1 MQSYAYDRLSVVDNS
16 FLAIESPTTHQHVAA
31 VLVLDAGPLTAP
43 DGGID
48 IDTIRTYIDSR
59 LHLIPRYRQRLATVP
74 LGNRLVWIDDEHFN
88 IHYHVRHA
96 SLPRPGD
103 ERQLKRLAARVV
115 SQQLD
120 RAKPLWEIWVVE
132 GLEGNRFALVAKTHH
147 CMVDGV
153 SGVDLLAVLLNPTE
167 SADFTPGPRW
177 IPRPAPTPLQI
188 FRDEWMRRVR
198 QPLDALW
205 ETPCPFVSP
214 FAIARGLW
222 ESVSAV
228 GETFGAAARPASPTP
243 INLPIG
249 PHRRYDWVA
258 FDLAD
263 VKAVKNSLGG
273 TVNDI
278 VLATVAG
285 ALRTFLE
292 GRRVNVDVLDL
303 RASIPVSIRTDEQRG
318 TLGNQIA
325 LWMANLPVAERDAR
339 RRLDKVRAD
348 TARLKESRQ
357 TLGAQV
363 LAAVSEWTSTTLLS
377 LAVRLS
383 TRSRPFNLVVTNVP
397 GPQIPL
403 YLGGRRLIAFL
414 PLGIVSNNLGL
425 FVSILSYERR
435 MTFGLLVDA
444 KQIPDVDRMAECL
457 RESYGELREAAK
469 VAPEEAA
476 DLPDLGERWSR
487 RAQPAGG
494 EQKQRSA
501 VA

>member
-1 MQSYAYDRLSVVDNS
+1 MQSYAFDRLSVIDNS
-16 FLAIESPTTHQHVAA
+16 FLAIESPTTPQHVAA
-31 VLVLDAGPLTAP
+31 VLVLDAGPVSHA

-48 IDTIRTYIDSR
+48 IDTIRTYIESR

-74 LGNRLVWIDDEHFN
+74 LGNRLVWIDDGHFN
-88 IHYHVRHA
+88 IHYHVRHT

-103 ERQLKRLAARVV
+103 ERQLKRLAARIV

-120 RAKPLWEIWVVE
+120 REKPLWEIWVVE

-153 SGVDLLAVLLNPTE
+153 SGVDLLAVLLNASP
-167 SADFTPGPRW
+167 SGDFNEGPKW

-188 FRDEWMRRVR
+188 FRDEWLRRFR
-198 QPLDALW
+198 EPLQLLW
-205 ETPCPFVSP
+205 ETPCPLTAPSEL
-214 FAIARGLW
+214 FASFWEGL
-222 ESVSAV
+222 SAL
-228 GETFGAAARPASPTP
+228 GETLGVAAHPASPTP

-249 PHRRYDWVA
+249 PHRRYDWLTL
-258 FDLAD
+258 DLGD
-263 VKAVKNSLGG
+263 IKTVKNRLGG

-278 VLATVAG
+278 VLATVSG

-303 RASIPVSIRTDEQRG
+303 RASIPVSIRTDDQRG

-325 LWMANLPVAERDAR
+325 LWITELPVAERDPR
-339 RRLDKVRAD
+339 RRLDKVRAN

-357 TLGAQV
+357 TLGARV

-403 YLGGRRLIAFL
+403 YL
-414 PLGIVSNNLGL
+414 LG
-425 FVSILSYERR
+425 
-435 MTFGLLVDA
+435 A
-444 KQIPDVDRMAECL
+444 
-457 RESYGELREAAK
+457 ELRECYPMLALLPNQALG
-469 VAPEEAA
+469 VALFSYAGRLCWGFIA
-476 DLPDLGERWSR
+476 DWDLIPDLHEFALAIEESFRELQ
-487 RAQPAGG
+487 AAAGI
-494 EQKQRSA
+494 
-501 VA
+501 VAA

>member
-1 MQSYAYDRLSVVDNS
+1 MPSYAYDRLSVIDNS

-31 VLVLDAGPLTAP
+31 VMVLDARPVSRP

-48 IDTIRTYIDSR
+48 IATIRSYIESR
-59 LHLIPRYRQRLATVP
+59 LHLIPRYRQHLTTVP
-74 LGNRLVWIDDEHFN
+74 FGNRLVWIDDEHFN
-88 IHYHVRHA
+88 VHYHVRHT

-103 ERQLKRLAARVV
+103 ERQLKRLAARIV

-132 GLEGNRFALVAKTHH
+132 GLEGDRFAMVAKTHH

-153 SGVDLLAVLLNPTE
+153 SGVDLMAVLLNP
-167 SADFTPGPRW
+167 SDGAAFTQGPRW

-188 FRDEWMRRVR
+188 FRDEWMRRLSE
-198 QPLDALW
+198 PLEALW
-205 ETPCPFVSP
+205 TNPCALAAPR
-214 FAIARGLW
+214 AILSGLW
-222 ESVSAV
+222 ESVSAI
-228 GETFGAAARPASPTP
+228 GETLGIAARPASPTP
-243 INLPIG
+243 INVPIG
-249 PHRRYDWVA
+249 PHRRYDWLTM
-258 FDLAD
+258 DLDD
-263 VKAVKNSLGG
+263 VKAVKNRLGG

-285 ALRTFLE
+285 ALRSFLE

-325 LWMANLPVAERDAR
+325 LWIMPLPVAERDPR
-339 RRLDKVRAD
+339 RRLAKVRES
-348 TARLKESRQ
+348 TARLKSSRQ

-403 YLGGRRLIAFL
+403 YL
-414 PLGIVSNNLGL
+414 LG
-425 FVSILSYERR
+425 
-435 MTFGLLVDA
+435 A
-444 KQIPDVDRMAECL
+444 
-457 RESYGELREAAK
+457 ELRECYPMLALLENQALG
-469 VAPEEAA
+469 VALFSYSGKLCWGFIA
-476 DLPDLGERWSR
+476 DWDLIPDLHDFVIAIAASFHELEL
-487 RAQPAGG
+487 AAGTG
-494 EQKQRSA
+494 GTTTAGAS
-501 VA
+501 

>member
-1 MQSYAYDRLSVVDNS
+1 MQHYAYDRLSVVDNS
-16 FLAIESPTTHQHVAA
+16 FLAIEGPTTHQHVAA
-31 VLVLDAGPLTAP
+31 VLVLDAGPLLHA

-48 IDTIRTYIDSR
+48 IDAIRAYIASR

-88 IHYHVRHA
+88 IHYHVRHT

-153 SGVDLLAVLLNPTE
+153 SGVDLLAVLLNPTP
-167 SADFTPGPRW
+167 SAAFTPGPTW

-188 FRDEWMRRVR
+188 FRDEWLRRAR
-198 QPLDALW
+198 APLDILW
-205 ETPCPFVSP
+205 DNPCPVRAPWRTVAS
-214 FAIARGLW
+214 LW

-228 GETFGAAARPASPTP
+228 GETLGAAARPASPTP
-243 INLPIG
+243 INVPIG
-249 PHRRYDWVA
+249 PHRRYDWLT
-258 FDLAD
+258 FDLA
-263 VKAVKNSLGG
+263 AVKRVKDRLGG
-273 TVNDI
+273 TVNDV

-285 ALRTFLE
+285 ALRHFLE
-292 GRRVNVDVLDL
+292 SRRVNVDVLDL
-303 RASIPVSIRTDEQRG
+303 RASIPVSVRTDQQRG

-325 LWMANLPVAERDAR
+325 LWMADLPVAERDPR
-339 RRLDKVRAD
+339 RRLDKVRAN

-403 YLGGRRLIAFL
+403 YLLGAELRQCYPMLALLPNQALGVALFSYAGTLCWGFIADWDLIPDLHEFV
-414 PLGIVSNNLGL
+414 LGIESS
-425 FVSILSYERR
+425 F
-435 MTFGLLVDA
+435 
-444 KQIPDVDRMAECL
+444 
-457 RESYGELREAAK
+457 RELQTAAG
-469 VAPEEAA
+469 A
-476 DLPDLGERWSR
+476 
-487 RAQPAGG
+487 
-494 EQKQRSA
+494 
-501 VA
+501 

>member
-1 MQSYAYDRLSVVDNS
+1 MPSYAFDRLSVVDNS

-31 VLVLDAGPLTAP
+31 VLILDATPVTLG

-88 IHYHVRHA
+88 IHYHVRHT

-103 ERQLKRLAARVV
+103 ERQLKRLAARIV

-132 GLEGNRFALVAKTHH
+132 GLEGNRFAFVAKTHH

-153 SGVDLLAVLLNPTE
+153 SGVDLLAVLLNPHDGR
-167 SADFTPGPRW
+167 DFTAGPRW

-188 FRDEWMRRVR
+188 FRDEWLRRLSEPFEVLR
-198 QPLDALW
+198 
-205 ETPCPFVSP
+205 EMPCPFSAPAGILSSV
-214 FAIARGLW
+214 W
-222 ESVSAV
+222 EGMSAL
-228 GETFGAAARPASPTP
+228 GETLGIAARPASATP

-249 PHRRYDWVA
+249 PHRRYDWLTL
-258 FDLAD
+258 DLGD
-263 VKAVKNSLGG
+263 IKTVKNRLGG

-292 GRRVNVDVLDL
+292 SRRVNVDVLDL

-325 LWMANLPVAERDAR
+325 LWITELPVAERDPR
-339 RRLDKVRAD
+339 RRLDKVRAN

-403 YLGGRRLIAFL
+403 YL
-414 PLGIVSNNLGL
+414 LG
-425 FVSILSYERR
+425 
-435 MTFGLLVDA
+435 A
-444 KQIPDVDRMAECL
+444 
-457 RESYGELREAAK
+457 ELRECYPMLALLPNQALG
-469 VAPEEAA
+469 VALFSYAGRLCWGFIA
-476 DLPDLGERWSR
+476 DWDLIPDLHDFVMAIEASFRELQQ
-487 RAQPAGG
+487 AAG
-494 EQKQRSA
+494 
-501 VA
+501 VAAA

>member
-1 MQSYAYDRLSVVDNS
+1 MPSYAYDRLSVVDNS

-31 VLVLDAGPLTAP
+31 VLVLDARPVSRP

-48 IDTIRTYIDSR
+48 IDTIRTYIASR
-59 LHLIPRYRQRLATVP
+59 LHLIPRYRQHLTTVP
-74 LGNRLVWIDDEHFN
+74 LGNRLLWIDDEHFN
-88 IHYHVRHA
+88 IHYHVRHT

-103 ERQLKRLAARVV
+103 ERQLKRLAARIV

-132 GLEGNRFALVAKTHH
+132 GLEGDRFALVAKTHH
-147 CMVDGV
+147 CMVDGI
-153 SGVDLLAVLLNPTE
+153 SGVDLLAVLLSPAA
-167 SADFTPGPRW
+167 SADFTQGPTW

-188 FRDEWMRRVR
+188 FRDEWLRRLR
-198 QPLDALW
+198 EPLDLLW
-205 ETPCPFVSP
+205 NTPCALRSP
-214 FAIARGLW
+214 TRLLSNCW
-222 ESVSAV
+222 ESVSAL
-228 GETFGAAARPASPTP
+228 GETLGAAARPASPTP

-249 PHRRYDWVA
+249 PHRRYDWMTI
-258 FDLAD
+258 DLAE
-263 VKAVKNSLGG
+263 VKAVKNLLGG

-285 ALRTFLE
+285 ALRSFLE
-292 GRRVNVDVLDL
+292 GRRVNVDVLDI

-325 LWMANLPVAERDAR
+325 LWMLDLPVAERDAR
-339 RRLDKVRAD
+339 RRLDKVRAS

-403 YLGGRRLIAFL
+403 YL
-414 PLGIVSNNLGL
+414 LG
-425 FVSILSYERR
+425 
-435 MTFGLLVDA
+435 A
-444 KQIPDVDRMAECL
+444 
-457 RESYGELREAAK
+457 ELRECYPMLALLPNQALG
-469 VAPEEAA
+469 VALFSYSGKLCWGFIA
-476 DLPDLGERWSR
+476 DWDLIPDLHEFVDAIATSFREL
-487 RAQPAGG
+487 Q
-494 EQKQRSA
+494 
-501 VA
+501 V

>member
-1 MQSYAYDRLSVVDNS
+1 MRRYAYDRLSVVDNS

-31 VLVLDAGPLTAP
+31 VMVLDARQVSRP

-48 IDTIRTYIDSR
+48 IDTIRTYIASR
-59 LHLIPRYRQRLATVP
+59 LHLIPRYRQHLTTVP
-74 LGNRLVWIDDEHFN
+74 LGNRLLWIDDEHFN
-88 IHYHVRHA
+88 IHYHVRHT

-103 ERQLKRLAARVV
+103 ERQLKRLAARIV

-132 GLEGNRFALVAKTHH
+132 GLEGDRFAMVAKTHH
-147 CMVDGV
+147 CMVDGI
-153 SGVDLLAVLLNPTE
+153 SGVDLLAVLLNPTA
-167 SADFTPGPRW
+167 SADFTEGPTW

-188 FRDEWMRRVR
+188 FRDEWLRRLR
-198 QPLDALW
+198 EPLDLLC
-205 ETPCPFVSP
+205 ETPCPFRSPTRIVSN
-214 FAIARGLW
+214 LW
-222 ESVSAV
+222 ESVSAL
-228 GETFGAAARPASPTP
+228 GETLGAAARPASPTP

-249 PHRRYDWVA
+249 PHRRYDWWTI
-258 FDLAD
+258 DLAA
-263 VKAVKNSLGG
+263 VKAVKNRLGG

-285 ALRTFLE
+285 ALRIFLE
-292 GRRVNVDVLDL
+292 GRRVNVDVLDI

-325 LWMANLPVAERDAR
+325 LWMLDLPVAERDAR
-339 RRLDKVRAD
+339 RRLQKVREN

-377 LAVRLS
+377 LAVRLT

-403 YLGGRRLIAFL
+403 YL
-414 PLGIVSNNLGL
+414 LG
-425 FVSILSYERR
+425 
-435 MTFGLLVDA
+435 A
-444 KQIPDVDRMAECL
+444 
-457 RESYGELREAAK
+457 ELRECYPMLALLPNQALG
-469 VAPEEAA
+469 VALFSYAGKLCWGFIA
-476 DLPDLGERWSR
+476 DWDLIPDLHEFVDAIASSFRELQV
-487 RAQPAGG
+487 A
-494 EQKQRSA
+494 A
-501 VA
+501 V

>member
-1 MQSYAYDRLSVVDNS
+1 MPSYSYDRLSVVDNS

-31 VLVLDAGPLTAP
+31 VLLLDATPVSLP

-48 IDTIRTYIDSR
+48 IDTIRTYIASR
-59 LHLIPRYRQRLATVP
+59 LHLIPRYRQRLAAVP

-88 IHYHVRHA
+88 VHYHVRHA

-103 ERQLKRLAARVV
+103 ERQLKRLAARIV

-147 CMVDGV
+147 CMVDGA
-153 SGVDLLAVLLNPTE
+153 SGVDLLAVLLGPMP
-167 SADFTPGPRW
+167 SADFTQGPTW

-188 FRDEWMRRVR
+188 FRDEWMRRLSEPVA
-198 QPLDALW
+198 ALW
-205 ETPCPFVSP
+205 ESPCPFGSP
-214 FAIARGLW
+214 LSLLGTFW
-222 ESVSAV
+222 ENLTAL
-228 GETFGAAARPASPTP
+228 GETLGAAARPASATP

-249 PHRRYDWVA
+249 PHRRYDWLEM
-258 FDLAD
+258 DLG
-263 VKAVKNSLGG
+263 AVKEVKNRLGG

-278 VLATVAG
+278 VLSTVAG
-285 ALRTFLE
+285 ALRTFFE
-292 GRRVNVDVLDL
+292 SRRVNVDVLDI
-303 RASIPVSIRTDEQRG
+303 RASIPVSIRTDEQKG

-325 LWMANLPVAERDAR
+325 LWMADLPVAERDPR
-339 RRLDKVRAD
+339 RRLDKVRAN

-357 TLGAQV
+357 TMGAQV

-403 YLGGRRLIAFL
+403 YLLGAELGECYPMLALLPNQALGVALFSYSGKLCWGFIADWDL
-414 PLGIVSNNLGL
+414 
-425 FVSILSYERR
+425 
-435 MTFGLLVDA
+435 
-444 KQIPDVDRMAECL
+444 IPDLHDFVLAIDAAF
-457 RESYGELREAAK
+457 RELQEAAGTVGS
-469 VAPEEAA
+469 VAH
-476 DLPDLGERWSR
+476 G
-487 RAQPAGG
+487 
-494 EQKQRSA
+494 
-501 VA
+501 

>member
-16 FLAIESPTTHQHVAA
+16 FLAIEGPTTHQHVAA
-31 VLVLDAGPLTAP
+31 VLVLDARPLTHP

-132 GLEGNRFALVAKTHH
+132 GLEGGRFALVAKTHH

-167 SADFTPGPRW
+167 NADFTPGPRW

-205 ETPCPFVSP
+205 ETPCPFTSP

-228 GETFGAAARPASPTP
+228 GETLGAAARPASPTP

-325 LWMANLPVAERDAR
+325 LWMANLPVAERDPR

-403 YLGGRRLIAFL
+403 YL
-414 PLGIVSNNLGL
+414 LG
-425 FVSILSYERR
+425 
-435 MTFGLLVDA
+435 A
-444 KQIPDVDRMAECL
+444 
-457 RESYGELREAAK
+457 ELRECYPMLALLPNQALG
-469 VAPEEAA
+469 VALFSYSGKLCWGFIA
-476 DLPDLGERWSR
+476 DWDLIPDLHDFVLGIETAFRELR
-487 RAQPAGG
+487 VAAGTL
-494 EQKQRSA
+494 A
-501 VA
+501 A

>member
-1 MQSYAYDRLSVVDNS
+1 MPSYAFDRLSVVDNS

-31 VLVLDAGPLTAP
+31 VLVLDATPVTQP

-48 IDTIRTYIDSR
+48 IDTIRTYIASR

-103 ERQLKRLAARVV
+103 ERQLKRLAARIV

-153 SGVDLLAVLLNPTE
+153 SGVDLLAVLLTPHDG
-167 SADFTPGPRW
+167 ADFTPGPTW

-188 FRDEWMRRVR
+188 FRDEWLRRLR
-198 QPLDALW
+198 EPFELLR
-205 ETPCPFVSP
+205 ETPCPFLAPTRILAS
-214 FAIARGLW
+214 LW
-222 ESVSAV
+222 EDVSAL
-228 GETFGAAARPASPTP
+228 GETLGIAARPASPTP

-249 PHRRYDWVA
+249 PHRRYDWLTL
-258 FDLAD
+258 DLAD
-263 VKAVKNSLGG
+263 IKAVKNRLGG
-273 TVNDI
+273 TVNDL

-285 ALRTFLE
+285 ALRSFLE
-292 GRRVNVDVLDL
+292 GRRVNVDVLEI
-303 RASIPVSIRTDEQRG
+303 RASIPVSIRTDDQRG

-325 LWMANLPVAERDAR
+325 LWITELPVAERDPR
-339 RRLDKVRAD
+339 RRLDKVRAS
-348 TARLKESRQ
+348 TSRLKESRQ

-403 YLGGRRLIAFL
+403 YL
-414 PLGIVSNNLGL
+414 LG
-425 FVSILSYERR
+425 
-435 MTFGLLVDA
+435 A
-444 KQIPDVDRMAECL
+444 
-457 RESYGELREAAK
+457 ELRECYPMLALLPNQALG
-469 VAPEEAA
+469 VALFSYSGKLCWGFIA
-476 DLPDLGERWSR
+476 DWDLIPDLHDFVVGIETSFRELQQ
-487 RAQPAGG
+487 AAG
-494 EQKQRSA
+494 
-501 VA
+501 VAAA

>member
-16 FLAIESPTTHQHVAA
+16 FLALESPTSPQHVAA
-31 VLVLDAGPLTAP
+31 VLCLDARPVSRA

-48 IDTIRTYIDSR
+48 IDTIRAYIASR

-88 IHYHVRHA
+88 IHYHVRHT

-103 ERQLKRLAARVV
+103 ERQLKRLAARIV

-132 GLEGNRFALVAKTHH
+132 VLEGDRFALVAKTHH
-147 CMVDGV
+147 SMVDGV
-153 SGVDLLAVLLNPTE
+153 SGVDLLAVLLSPDSGHDFGEGPT
-167 SADFTPGPRW
+167 W

-188 FRDEWMRRVR
+188 FRDEWMRRLR
-198 QPLDALW
+198 EPLDLLW
-205 ETPCPFVSP
+205 ETPCPFGAP
-214 FAIARGLW
+214 FELVGKVW
-222 ESVSAV
+222 ESVRAL
-228 GETFGAAARPASPTP
+228 GETLGAAASPASPTP

-249 PHRRYDWVA
+249 PHRRYDWLEL
-258 FDLAD
+258 DLGEI
-263 VKAVKNSLGG
+263 KAVKNRLGG
-273 TVNDI
+273 TLNDV

-303 RASIPVSIRTDEQRG
+303 RASIPVSIRTDDQRG

-325 LWMANLPVAERDAR
+325 IWVTELPVAEGDPR
-339 RRLDKVRAD
+339 RRLDKVRAN
-348 TARLKESRQ
+348 TARLNASRQ

-377 LAVRLS
+377 SAVRLS

-403 YLGGRRLIAFL
+403 YLLGAELGACFPMLALLPNQALGVALFSYAGKLCWGFIADWDL
-414 PLGIVSNNLGL
+414 
-425 FVSILSYERR
+425 
-435 MTFGLLVDA
+435 
-444 KQIPDVDRMAECL
+444 IPDLHDFVVAIETAF
-457 RESYGELREAAK
+457 RELQSAAGT
-469 VAPEEAA
+469 AA
-476 DLPDLGERWSR
+476 
-487 RAQPAGG
+487 A
-494 EQKQRSA
+494 
-501 VA
+501 